1 MLTPFVGRTRE
12 LRRIARLLDEG
23 RHVVLTGVYGSG
35 RTTLLHQ
42 LASNERGR
50 QFVFWDSRGSQRALR
65 ITVEKLCAIRTVHN
79 RPGECTPPVVVVD
92 DVVQITTR
100 RLRSLRELVR
110 AHRFRII
117 VIVEGS
123 VPSADVT
130 RLRVALDAARLVCL
144 GPLSRSATERYFSLA
159 ARQHTLGWNI
169 DEIRSTAR
177 STHGH
182 PLIMRATLEAA
193 VARRAH
199 VLSHG
204 TLSSGDPSSSER
216 HSHGDGV
223 RRRPSGAGPG

>member
-1 MLTPFVGRTRE
+1 M
-12 LRRIARLLDEG
+12 
-23 RHVVLTGVYGSG
+23 LTGVFGSG
-35 RTTLLHQ
+35 RTTLVRR
-42 LASNERGR
+42 LASGERGR
-50 QFVFWDSRGSQRALR
+50 EFVFWASRNSQRALR
-65 ITVEKLCAIRTVHN
+65 ITVDKLCVVRATQGISGGRK
-79 RPGECTPPVVVVD
+79 PPVVVID
-92 DVVQITTR
+92 DVVQITAQ

-110 AHRFRII
+110 ATRCQII
-117 VIVEGS
+117 VIVERS
-123 VPSADVT
+123 VPGSDVT

-159 ARQHTLGWNI
+159 AREHNLGWNL

-193 VARRAH
+193 VAANRRAQ

-204 TLSSGDPSSSER
+204 TPSSSAPSSLER

-223 RRRPSGAGPG
+223 RR

>member
-12 LRRIARLLDEG
+12 LMRVARLLNEG
-23 RHVVLTGVYGSG
+23 RNVVLTGVYGSG
-35 RTTLLHQ
+35 RTTLLRQ

-50 QFVFWDSRGSQRALR
+50 QFVFWDNRGSQRALR
-65 ITVEKLCAIRTVHN
+65 IAVEKLCAVRTVHN
-79 RPGECTPPVVVVD
+79 RPRDRPPPVVVVD
-92 DVVQITTR
+92 DVVQITAQ

-110 AHRFRII
+110 ADRCQII
-117 VIVEGS
+117 VIVEGL

-130 RLRVALDAARLVCL
+130 RLRAALDAARLVCL
-144 GPLSRSATERYFSLA
+144 GPLSRSATERYFALA
-159 ARQHTLGWNI
+159 TRQHTLGWNI

-182 PLIMRATLEAA
+182 PLIMRATLQAA
-193 VARRAH
+193 VAAARRAH

-204 TLSSGDPSSSER
+204 TLSSGDPSFLEG

-223 RRRPSGAGPG
+223 RR